1 MHYVSFHSSIVPN
14 YDFVNINEMWMD
26 SEIVTLQEIIHQVSW
41 LNSLN
46 EIRDCHDID

>member
-26 SEIVTLQEIIHQVSW
+26 S
-41 LNSLN
+41 
-46 EIRDCHDID
+46 IRDCHITRDNPSGFLAKQFVRDQRLS